1 MLTDNDRA
9 EIGARLRALEFE
21 PFNTAWIELFKLAEI
36 IPGCRNYEDLADKLA
51 DLIDPEG
58 GSERE
63 GD

>member
-1 MLTDNDRA
+1 MRNNDRA
-9 EIGARLRALEFE
+9 AIGARLRSLEFE

-36 IPGCRNYEDLADKLA
+36 IPGCRNHEDLADKLA